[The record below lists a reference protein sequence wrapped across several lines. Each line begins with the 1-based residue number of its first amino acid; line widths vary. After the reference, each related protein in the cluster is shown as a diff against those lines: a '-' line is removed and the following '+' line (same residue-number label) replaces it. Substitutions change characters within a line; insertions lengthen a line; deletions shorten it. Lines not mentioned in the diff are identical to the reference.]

1 MNSFKKALWVV
12 AACVACVLP
21 ANAQLL
27 DDENR
32 IQKVVESHSG
42 ALVRIKASV
51 ALPEVDGE
59 KKKGTLLR
67 LGTGFFITSDGLIV
81 TNASVVYKAQ
91 RLWYEV
97 DGVPYLAV
105 IKGIDASTNV
115 ALLQA
120 KTMPEDFSS
129 VNLSDT
135 ITPPGVGS
143 LLVKMSLPMEFGPTP
158 SLGLMQGA
166 DSDFGARAF
175 PTRYWRVQL
184 GAGPGEAGA
193 PVFDLKGRF
202 VGMTVATVPEVG
214 ASYVLGA
221 RALNWVR
228 EGILASSDG
237 HRIPSS
243 FGFNAQ
249 EVKVAGEGLSLEVKS
264 IADNSAASKAGL
276 KVGDRIVM
284 AAAKPCATIA
294 DLRDAVFFTK
304 PGQYLDLKVMR
315 EDKSKAIA
323 LLAEAGEVPESAE

>member
-1 MNSFKKALWVV
+1 MNYFKKALWVV
-12 AACVACVLP
+12 AAVVACSLP
-21 ANAQLL
+21 LNAQLL

-32 IQKVVESHSG
+32 IQKVVQTHAA

-51 ALPEVDGE
+51 EVPAKEDKE
-59 KKKGTLLR
+59 DSATLLR
-67 LGTGFFITSDGLIV
+67 LGTGFFINSDGLIV
-81 TNASVVYKAQ
+81 TNASIVHKAQ
-91 RLWYEV
+91 RIWYEI

-105 IKGIDASTNV
+105 LKGVDVSTNV

-120 KTMPEDFSS
+120 KTMPETFSS

-135 ITPPGVGS
+135 ISAPSIGS
-143 LLVKMSLPMEFGPTP
+143 LLVKLSLPMEFGPTP

-175 PTRYWRVQL
+175 PTRYLRVQL

-193 PVFDLKGRF
+193 PVFDLQGRF

-228 EGILASSDG
+228 EGILSSAKA
-237 HRIPSS
+237 HRIPSY

-249 EVKVAGEGLSLEVKS
+249 EVKVAGEGIVLEVKS
-264 IADNSAASKAGL
+264 ISDNSPAAKAGL
-276 KVGDRIVM
+276 KVGDRIMM
-284 AAAKPCATIA
+284 AAAKPSKNIA

-304 PGQYLDLKVMR
+304 PGQYLDLKIVR
-315 EDKSKAIA
+315 DGKEKAVA
-323 LLAEAGEVPESAE
+323 LLAEAGEIVAPAE